1 MKKGMIFFAAIILSV
16 IAITSGCSSLKS
28 TSAAVEKKPV
38 IGVVIGSFDDAWR
51 TTVRNELYKLAEGKA
66 EMNIWNGSNSQK
78 TENEK
83 VDQLISQ
90 KVDVLVVNLVEK
102 SAASSIIA
110 KAKSA
115 GIPLIFFNVEPD
127 SNDLVSWDKT
137 YYVGAKAEQSGTLQG
152 QILADYFKKNPPKDG
167 VIDYVILKGEPGHQ
181 DTILR
186 TQYSVKTL
194 EDAGLKVT
202 KLAEDTAMWQ
212 RDTAQEKMQEFLDS
226 YGSSIDCVIANNDE
240 MALGAI
246 DALKSKG
253 YFSDGKYMPVVGV
266 DSTSTALSAVK
277 DGTLLGTV
285 LNDSKGQADAIFKLA
300 NVLSDKHTP
309 DKNNFN
315 YPITDNKYVF
325 IEYKE
330 VTK

>member
-1 MKKGMIFFAAIILSV
+1 MKKGMIFFVAIILM
-16 IAITSGCSSLKS
+16 AIITTPGCSSLKS
-28 TSAAVEKKPV
+28 TSSAAEKKPV

-66 EMNIWNGSNSQK
+66 EMNIWNGNSSQQ

-83 VDQLISQ
+83 IDQLISQ
-90 KVDVLVVNLVEK
+90 KVDVLVVNLIEK
-102 SAASSIIA
+102 SAASGIVA

-115 GIPLIFFNVEPD
+115 GIPVIFFNVEPD
-127 SNDLVSWDKT
+127 SNDLQNWDKT
-137 YYVGAKAEQSGTLQG
+137 YYVGAKADQSGTMQG
-152 QILADYFKKNPPKDG
+152 QILTDYFRKNPPKDG
-167 VIDYVILKGEPGHQ
+167 IIDYIILKGEPGHQ

-194 EDAGLKVT
+194 EDAGFKVN

-212 RDTAQEKMQEFLDS
+212 RDAAQEKMQAFLDS

-266 DSTSTALSAVK
+266 DSTNTALSAVK

-285 LNDSKGQADAIFKLA
+285 LNDSASQADAIFKLA

-315 YPITDNKYVF
+315 YPITDNKYVW
-325 IEYKE
+325 IEYKKA
-330 VTK
+330 TK